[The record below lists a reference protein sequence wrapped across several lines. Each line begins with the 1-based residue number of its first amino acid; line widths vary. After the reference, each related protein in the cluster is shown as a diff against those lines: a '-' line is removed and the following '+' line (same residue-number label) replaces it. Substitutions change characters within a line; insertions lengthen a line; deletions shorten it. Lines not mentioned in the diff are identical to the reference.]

1 MQIIVNGETKDISPE
16 QSLHDIIE
24 SLGLNPKAVVAQVND
39 DILERKTYQEV
50 LLTEGD
56 NLELIHFVG
65 GG

>member
-1 MQIIVNGETKDISPE
+1 MQIIVNGETKDVSPD

>member
-1 MQIIVNGETKDISPE
+1 MQIIINGEAKDVSPD

-24 SLGLNPKAVVAQVND
+24 SLGLNPKAVVAQVNSN
-39 DILERKTYQEV
+39 ILERKTYQEV

-56 NLELIHFVG
+56 NLELIQFVG